1 MVLKGQRYVKRA
13 SNPGRALIWM
23 TNRIYHKIQKINA
36 GNFGGLNSFHSFV
49 RVFKQIMEVQER
61 ILDTAFHLF
70 RQYGTRSI
78 TMDDIAVRMGISKKT
93 LYAHFADKS
102 DLVVNVMSRHLKLI
116 EDQCIESRGQAKD
129 AVEELFLVMK
139 MLEEKLRNMNP
150 VAMMD
155 LQKFHA
161 KAFQLFE
168 THRNVFMLDTIR
180 ENLVRGIREGLYRP
194 DLDLDILSH
203 FRAASSMF
211 CFQPELFPMNGY
223 DMTKV
228 QRVLLE
234 HFLYGVATL
243 KGYQEIEKYRSE
255 RSL

>member
-1 MVLKGQRYVKRA
+1 
-13 SNPGRALIWM
+13 
-23 TNRIYHKIQKINA
+23 
-36 GNFGGLNSFHSFV
+36 
-49 RVFKQIMEVQER
+49 MEVQER
-61 ILDTAFHLF
+61 ILDTAFTLF

-102 DLVVNVMSRHLKLI
+102 DLVTNVMSRHLKLM
-116 EDQCIESRGQAKD
+116 EDQCVDGLTQSKD
-129 AVEELFLVMK
+129 AIEELFLVMK
-139 MLEEKLRNMNP
+139 MLEDKMRNMNP
-150 VAMMD
+150 VVMMD
-155 LQKFHA
+155 LQKYHA
-161 KAFQLFE
+161 RAFQLFE
-168 THRNVFMLDTIR
+168 QHREVFMLQMIR
-180 ENLVRGIREGLYRP
+180 RNLERGIREGLFRE

-234 HFLYGVATL
+234 HFLYGVATK
-243 KGYQEIEKYRSE
+243 KGYEEIENYKKTQSPK
-255 RSL
+255 

>member
-1 MVLKGQRYVKRA
+1 
-13 SNPGRALIWM
+13 
-23 TNRIYHKIQKINA
+23 
-36 GNFGGLNSFHSFV
+36 
-49 RVFKQIMEVQER
+49 MEVQER
-61 ILDTAFHLF
+61 ILDTAFNLF

-78 TMDDIAVRMGISKKT
+78 TMDDIAIKMGISKKT

-102 DLVVNVMSRHLKLI
+102 DLVVNVISRHLKLMQ
-116 EDQCIESRGQAKD
+116 DHCIESRNNSKD

-150 VAMMD
+150 VVMMD

-168 THRNVFMLDTIR
+168 EHKNVFLMRTVR
-180 ENLVRGIREGLYRP
+180 ENLERGIREGLYRP

-203 FRAASSMF
+203 FRTASAMF

-223 DMTKV
+223 DMSKV

-234 HFLYGVATL
+234 HFLFGVASL
-243 KGYQEIEKYRSE
+243 KGYQEIEKYKTKDYPNKF
-255 RSL
+255 

>member
-1 MVLKGQRYVKRA
+1 
-13 SNPGRALIWM
+13 
-23 TNRIYHKIQKINA
+23 
-36 GNFGGLNSFHSFV
+36 
-49 RVFKQIMEVQER
+49 MEVQER
-61 ILDTAFHLF
+61 ILDTAFTLF

-102 DLVVNVMSRHLKLI
+102 DLVTNVMSRHLKLM
-116 EDQCIESRGQAKD
+116 EDQCVDGLTQSKD
-129 AVEELFLVMK
+129 AIEELFLVMK
-139 MLEEKLRNMNP
+139 MLEDKLRNMNP
-150 VAMMD
+150 VVMMD
-155 LQKFHA
+155 LQKYHA

-168 THRNVFMLDTIR
+168 QHREVFMLQMIR
-180 ENLVRGIREGLYRP
+180 RNLERGIREGLFRE

-234 HFLYGVATL
+234 HFLYGVATK
-243 KGYQEIEKYRSE
+243 KGYEEIENYKKTQSPK
-255 RSL
+255 

>member
-1 MVLKGQRYVKRA
+1 
-13 SNPGRALIWM
+13 
-23 TNRIYHKIQKINA
+23 
-36 GNFGGLNSFHSFV
+36 
-49 RVFKQIMEVQER
+49 MEVQER
-61 ILDTAFHLF
+61 ILDTAFTLF

-102 DLVVNVMSRHLKLI
+102 DLVTNVMSRHLKLM
-116 EDQCIESRGQAKD
+116 EDQCVDGLTQSKD
-129 AVEELFLVMK
+129 AIEELFLVMK
-139 MLEEKLRNMNP
+139 MLEDKMRNMNP
-150 VAMMD
+150 VVMMD
-155 LQKFHA
+155 LQKYHA

-168 THRNVFMLDTIR
+168 QHREVFMLQMIR
-180 ENLVRGIREGLYRP
+180 RNLERGIREGLFRE

-234 HFLYGVATL
+234 HFLYGVATK
-243 KGYQEIEKYRSE
+243 KGYEEIENHKKTQSPK
-255 RSL
+255 

>member
-1 MVLKGQRYVKRA
+1 
-13 SNPGRALIWM
+13 
-23 TNRIYHKIQKINA
+23 
-36 GNFGGLNSFHSFV
+36 
-49 RVFKQIMEVQER
+49 MEVQER
-61 ILDTAFHLF
+61 ILDTAFNLF

-78 TMDDIAVRMGISKKT
+78 TMDDIALKMGISKKT

-102 DLVVNVMSRHLKLI
+102 DLVVNVMSRHLKLM
-116 EDQCIESRGQAKD
+116 EDQCNESRVNSKD
-129 AVEELFLVMK
+129 AIEELFMVMK
-139 MLEEKLRNMNP
+139 MLEDKLRNMNP

-168 THRNVFMLDTIR
+168 THRNVFMLQTIR
-180 ENLVRGIREGLYRP
+180 ENLVRGIREGLYRE

-223 DMTKV
+223 DMTRV
-228 QRVLLE
+228 QRILLE
-234 HFLYGVATL
+234 HFLYGVASP
-243 KGYQEIEKYRSE
+243 KGYKQIEKYKTKDYSK
-255 RSL
+255 

>member
-1 MVLKGQRYVKRA
+1 
-13 SNPGRALIWM
+13 
-23 TNRIYHKIQKINA
+23 
-36 GNFGGLNSFHSFV
+36 
-49 RVFKQIMEVQER
+49 MEVQAR
-61 ILDTAFHLF
+61 ILDTAFNLF

-78 TMDDIAVRMGISKKT
+78 TMDDIAIKMGISKKT

-102 DLVVNVMSRHLKLI
+102 DLVVNVISRHLKLMQ
-116 EDQCIESRGQAKD
+116 DQCIESRNTSKD

-150 VAMMD
+150 VVMMD

-168 THRNVFMLDTIR
+168 EHKNVFLMQTVR
-180 ENLVRGIREGLYRP
+180 ENLERGIREGLYRP
-194 DLDLDILSH
+194 DIDLDILSH
-203 FRAASSMF
+203 FRTASAMF

-223 DMTKV
+223 DMSKV

-234 HFLYGVATL
+234 HFLFGVASQ
-243 KGYQEIEKYRSE
+243 KGYQKIEKYKSKDYPNK
-255 RSL
+255 

>member
-1 MVLKGQRYVKRA
+1 MAVIG
-13 SNPGRALIWM
+13 M
-23 TNRIYHKIQKINA
+23 TNRIYHKIQEINT
-36 GNFGGLNSFHSFV
+36 GNFGSLNSFHSFAGV
-49 RVFKQIMEVQER
+49 LKKIMEVQER

-102 DLVVNVMSRHLKLI
+102 DLVVNVISRHLTLMQTQCL
-116 EDQCIESRGQAKD
+116 EDRTRSKD

-168 THRNVFMLDTIR
+168 NHRNVFMLGTIR
-180 ENLVRGIREGLYRP
+180 QNLERGIKEGLYRP

-243 KGYQEIEKYRSE
+243 KGYKEIEKYRSE
-255 RSL
+255 RLP

>member
-1 MVLKGQRYVKRA
+1 
-13 SNPGRALIWM
+13 
-23 TNRIYHKIQKINA
+23 
-36 GNFGGLNSFHSFV
+36 
-49 RVFKQIMEVQER
+49 MEVQER

-102 DLVVNVMSRHLKLI
+102 DLVVNVMSRHLKLM
-116 EDQCIESRGQAKD
+116 EDQCIEDRTRAED

-150 VAMMD
+150 VVMMD

-161 KAFQLFE
+161 KAYQLFDK
-168 THRNVFMLDTIR
+168 HKNVFMLDTIR
-180 ENLVRGIREGLYRP
+180 ENLVRGIREGLYRA
-194 DLDLDILSH
+194 DLDIDILSH

-211 CFQPELFPMNGY
+211 CFQPELFPMSGY
-223 DMTKV
+223 DMTRI

-243 KGYQEIEKYRSE
+243 KGYQQIEKYKSE
-255 RSL
+255 NYPK

>member
-1 MVLKGQRYVKRA
+1 
-13 SNPGRALIWM
+13 
-23 TNRIYHKIQKINA
+23 
-36 GNFGGLNSFHSFV
+36 
-49 RVFKQIMEVQER
+49 MEVQER

-102 DLVVNVMSRHLKLI
+102 DLVMNVMDRHLKLMQA
-116 EDQCIESRGQAKD
+116 QCIESRTQAKD

-139 MLEEKLRNMNP
+139 MLEERLRNMNP

-161 KAFQLFE
+161 KAFRLFE
-168 THRNVFMLDTIR
+168 DHKNVFMLDMVR
-180 ENLVRGIREGLYRP
+180 QNLQRGIEEGLFRP
-194 DLDLDILSH
+194 DLEVDILAH
-203 FRAASSMF
+203 FRTASAMF

-243 KGYQEIEKYRSE
+243 KGYKEIEKYKNE
-255 RSL
+255 RLP

>member
-1 MVLKGQRYVKRA
+1 
-13 SNPGRALIWM
+13 
-23 TNRIYHKIQKINA
+23 
-36 GNFGGLNSFHSFV
+36 
-49 RVFKQIMEVQER
+49 MEVQER
-61 ILDTAFHLF
+61 ILDTAFNLF

-78 TMDDIAVRMGISKKT
+78 TMDDIALKMGISKKT

-102 DLVVNVMSRHLKLI
+102 DLVVNVISRHLKLMQD
-116 EDQCIESRGQAKD
+116 ECLESRVKSRD
-129 AVEELFLVMK
+129 AIEELFMVMK
-139 MLEEKLRNMNP
+139 MLESRLRNMNP

-168 THRNVFMLDTIR
+168 NHRNVFMLQTIR
-180 ENLVRGIREGLYRP
+180 ENLERGQREGLYRD

-203 FRAASSMF
+203 FRAASAMF

-223 DMTKV
+223 DMSNV

-234 HFLYGVATL
+234 HFLFGVASL
-243 KGYQEIEKYRSE
+243 KGYREIEKYKTKDYSK
-255 RSL
+255 